1 MLLYD
6 NKDVIIYIP
15 KGKNKL
21 YIWKE
26 KSRQRKGDTVKSDKI
41 VFCIKGSD
49 VEARIKLEIE
59 DVFYI
64 TEVLRHEALR
74 SYDEMRELSLM
85 LKQKF
90 LEKEKANDDDRSY
103 L

>member
-1 MLLYD
+1 LLYD
-6 NKDVIIYIP
+6 GKDVIIYIP

-26 KSRQRKGDTVKSDKI
+26 KSNQRKGDTVKSDKI

-74 SYDEMRELSLM
+74 SYDEMRELSLL